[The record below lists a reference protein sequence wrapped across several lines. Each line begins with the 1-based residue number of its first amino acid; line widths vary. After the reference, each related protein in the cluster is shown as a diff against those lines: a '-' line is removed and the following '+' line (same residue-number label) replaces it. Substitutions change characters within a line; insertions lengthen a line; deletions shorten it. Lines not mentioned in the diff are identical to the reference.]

1 MFGSVDLY
9 RVVFS
14 GYNLVGELGCVHV
27 SGGGATTGGPSQI
40 RSFPLGVDYKERQEG
55 LLLTQFIWKKTIL

>member
-27 SGGGATTGGPSQI
+27 SGGREDGWS
-40 RSFPLGVDYKERQEG
+40 
-55 LLLTQFIWKKTIL
+55 

>member
-27 SGGGATTGGPSQI
+27 SGGATTGSPSLIQSVPVGWMKI
-40 RSFPLGVDYKERQEG
+40 TL
-55 LLLTQFIWKKTIL
+55 